1 MNDPIAML
9 KQQHREATEML
20 RTLAESKPG
29 SRRNR
34 TIEQLVN
41 ALTMHLDFEEREL
54 YPLVSQRV
62 GEEEAQEARVEH
74 ELARTGLAKLQELA
88 DAPGFGAAV
97 AMLTAGIRH
106 HVREEETEIFPELK
120 RKVDREQLRA
130 LGDTLAAM
138 VKPQRSTA
146 RRQPAA

>member
-1 MNDPIAML
+1 MRGRMNDPIAML

-97 AMLTAGIRH
+97 
-106 HVREEETEIFPELK
+106 
-120 RKVDREQLRA
+120 
-130 LGDTLAAM
+130 
-138 VKPQRSTA
+138 
-146 RRQPAA
+146 